1 MSRCIDTL
9 DRRFYPDS
17 SNNWDDELFRSEILG
32 HINHASIVLDVGAG
46 AGIVEQM
53 NFLGLAA
60 KVCGIDLDPRV
71 VDNSFLDDAKV
82 TGGESIP
89 YDDDT
94 FDVVFSDNVLEHLG
108 EPEKVFAE
116 VARVLRPGGVF
127 LFKTPNKLHYMPI
140 IARLTPHKF
149 HGFVNRLRGRKVI
162 DTFPT
167 LYRANSRRQ
176 VVRLADAAGLT
187 IEKLDLIEGRP
198 EYTRIFCPL
207 YIIGILYER
216 LVNRFET
223 LACFRILLIGV
234 LSKPSAES
242 THSI

>member
-1 MSRCIDTL
+1 MSRCIDAL

-17 SNNWDDELFRSEILG
+17 SNNWDDELFRNEILS
-32 HINHASIVLDVGAG
+32 HVSRSSVVLDVGAG

-53 NFLGLAA
+53 NFRGLAA

-71 VDNSFLDDAKV
+71 LENSYLDDAKV

-108 EPEKVFAE
+108 EPEQVFAE

-127 LFKTPNKLHYMPI
+127 LFKTPNRHHYMPI

-149 HGFVNRLRGRKVI
+149 HGFINRLRGRKVV

-176 VVRLADAAGLT
+176 VIRLADSAGLT
-187 IEKLDLIEGRP
+187 AQKLDLIEGRP

-216 LVNRFET
+216 LVNRFGF
-223 LACFRILLIGV
+223 LARFRVLLIGV
-234 LSKPSAES
+234 LSKPSA
-242 THSI
+242 

>member
-1 MSRCIDTL
+1 MSRCVDAL
-9 DRRFYPDS
+9 DRRYYPDS
-17 SNNWDDELFRSEILG
+17 SNNWDDELFRNEIL
-32 HINHASIVLDVGAG
+32 NHVSGSSVVLDVGAG

-53 NFLGLAA
+53 NFRGLTA

-71 VDNSFLDDAKV
+71 LENSYLDDARV

-89 YDDDT
+89 YDDGT
-94 FDVVFSDNVLEHLG
+94 FDVVFSDNVLEHLS
-108 EPEKVFAE
+108 EPEQVFAE

-140 IARLTPHKF
+140 IARLTPHRF
-149 HGFVNRLRGRKVI
+149 HGFINRLRGRQVV

-176 VVRLADAAGLT
+176 VTRLARSVGL
-187 IEKLDLIEGRP
+187 KAVRLDLIEGRP
-198 EYTRIFCPL
+198 EYTRIFCLL

-216 LVNRFET
+216 LVNRFEFLT
-223 LACFRILLIGV
+223 GFRVLLIGA
-234 LSKPSAES
+234 LSKPSA
-242 THSI
+242 